1 MLGPTGKDVEVKTP
15 KPGAKIYLNG
25 MSGRQKTRRT
35 SMKQTPWVL
44 RYIIFSW
51 IPFIKSQTVIQP
63 QHDDETNGPSGLVVD
78 HVEVGCFSVNL
89 LSLANEYF
97 RKLPCLL
104 KQKIVECPLLS
115 VDHIG

>member
-1 MLGPTGKDVEVKTP
+1 
-15 KPGAKIYLNG
+15 
-25 MSGRQKTRRT
+25 MSGRQKNATNIYET
-35 SMKQTPWVL
+35 NTMGVEVHYL
-44 RYIIFSW
+44 SW

-63 QHDDETNGPSGLVVD
+63 QHDDETNGPSGPVVD

-115 VDHIG
+115 IDHVG